1 MEKKEE
7 NNVVLKN
14 GEIIGIGEILNLLP
28 HRYPFLMI
36 DKVVSLEKGKSITAV
51 KNTTINEPFFQ
62 GHFPGYPVMPGVLIL
77 EALAQAGGILA
88 YKTEENDDLRDK
100 LTYFMGIDKARFRK
114 PILPGYSVT
123 MIDKTAII
131 YPGAEIDDSTDVG
144 PYSIIKGGVQI
155 GKNNIIASHVVI
167 EGNTRIGDGNKI
179 FQFASIGSVPQDL
192 KYKGEDTK
200 LVIGNNN
207 IIREYVTMNPGT
219 VTGNGITV
227 VGDSNLFMMHVHIAH
242 DCIIGNRNIFANNAT
257 LAGHI
262 EIQDY
267 VILGGLC
274 AIHQFVRIG
283 ESALIAGGSMV
294 VQDIPPY
301 LVASGD
307 RAKIYGINRIGLER
321 RGFTK
326 EEIEKI
332 KNAYKILYRSKV
344 TVKIAI
350 ENIKKEI
357 GMTDKIEKF
366 TSFIS
371 ASKRGITR

>member
-1 MEKKEE
+1 
-7 NNVVLKN
+7 
-14 GEIIGIGEILNLLP
+14 
-28 HRYPFLMI
+28 
-36 DKVVSLEKGKSITAV
+36 
-51 KNTTINEPFFQ
+51 
-62 GHFPGYPVMPGVLIL
+62 
-77 EALAQAGGILA
+77 
-88 YKTEENDDLRDK
+88 
-100 LTYFMGIDKARFRK
+100 
-114 PILPGYSVT
+114 

-131 YPGAEIDDSTDVG
+131 SPGVKIGDSTDIG
-144 PYSIIKGGVQI
+144 PYCIIKDGVKI
-155 GKNNIIASHVVI
+155 GKNNQIASHVVI
-167 EGNTRIGDGNKI
+167 EGNTQIGDNNKI

-200 LVIGNNN
+200 LIIGNNN

-219 VTGNGITV
+219 VTGNGVTT

-242 DCIIGNRNIFANNAT
+242 DCIIGNRTVLANNAT

-274 AIHQFVRIG
+274 AIHQFVKIG

-332 KNAYKILYRSKV
+332 KNAFKILYRSKV
-344 TVKIAI
+344 TLKIAVERI
-350 ENIKKEI
+350 EREI
-357 GMTDKIEKF
+357 GETDKIKKF
-366 TSFIS
+366 VEFIS
-371 ASKRGITR
+371 NSKRGITR

>member
-1 MEKKEE
+1 
-7 NNVVLKN
+7 
-14 GEIIGIGEILNLLP
+14 
-28 HRYPFLMI
+28 
-36 DKVVSLEKGKSITAV
+36 
-51 KNTTINEPFFQ
+51 
-62 GHFPGYPVMPGVLIL
+62 
-77 EALAQAGGILA
+77 
-88 YKTEENDDLRDK
+88 
-100 LTYFMGIDKARFRK
+100 
-114 PILPGYSVT
+114 

-144 PYSIIKGGVQI
+144 PYSIIKGGVKI
-155 GKNNIIASHVVI
+155 GKNNLIASHVVI

-200 LVIGNNN
+200 LIIGDNN

-219 VTGNGITV
+219 VTGNGVTS

-344 TVKIAI
+344 TVKIAVERI
-350 ENIKKEI
+350 EQEI
-357 GMTDKIEKF
+357 GKTEKIEKF
-366 TSFIS
+366 ASFIAS
-371 ASKRGITR
+371 SKRGITR

>member
-1 MEKKEE
+1 
-7 NNVVLKN
+7 
-14 GEIIGIGEILNLLP
+14 
-28 HRYPFLMI
+28 
-36 DKVVSLEKGKSITAV
+36 
-51 KNTTINEPFFQ
+51 
-62 GHFPGYPVMPGVLIL
+62 
-77 EALAQAGGILA
+77 
-88 YKTEENDDLRDK
+88 
-100 LTYFMGIDKARFRK
+100 
-114 PILPGYSVT
+114 

-131 YPGAEIDDSTDVG
+131 SPGVKIGDSTDIG
-144 PYSIIKGGVQI
+144 PYCIIKDGVKI
-155 GKNNIIASHVVI
+155 GKNNQIASHVVI
-167 EGNTRIGDGNKI
+167 EGNTQIGDNNKI

-200 LVIGNNN
+200 LIIGNNN

-219 VTGNGITV
+219 VTGNGVTT
-227 VGDSNLFMMHVHIAH
+227 VGDFNLFMMHVHIAH
-242 DCIIGNRNIFANNAT
+242 DCIIGNRVVLANNAT

-274 AIHQFVRIG
+274 AIHQFVKIG

-332 KNAYKILYRSKV
+332 KNAFKILYRSKV
-344 TVKIAI
+344 TLKIAVERI
-350 ENIKKEI
+350 EREIGEADKIKKFVE
-357 GMTDKIEKF
+357 
-366 TSFIS
+366 FIS
-371 ASKRGITR
+371 NSKRGITR